1 MKRPALACLCAIL
14 FVALSLSCVR
24 AGNEE
29 TTPPADTQGSAV
41 KSDAIRAEPFLDAQ
55 VVGTLAKDD
64 PVEIVTKDGGWLKI
78 GSSKGNGWV
87 RLLSIRRGKPGKA
100 GYTVEGVLALASG
113 RAGTG
118 KVVATTGIRGLGE
131 EDLKAARF
139 NGAQVKRL
147 ESFGVTGTEARKF
160 AAGGALKPRN
170 IPYLAGEKAQ

>member
-1 MKRPALACLCAIL
+1 MKRFALPWLCAAL
-14 FVALSLSCVR
+14 FLALSFSGVR
-24 AGNEE
+24 ADDQESA
-29 TTPPADTQGSAV
+29 PAADNLGTAV
-41 KSDAIRAEPFLDAQ
+41 KPDAIRAEPFVDAREI
-55 VVGTLAKDD
+55 GTLAKDD
-64 PVEIVTKDGGWLKI
+64 PVEIVAKEGGWLKI
-78 GSSKGNGWV
+78 GSTKGNGWV
-87 RLLSIRRGKPGKA
+87 RLLTIRRGKPGKA